1 MLRTFQLNNSKGWA
15 GGERQ
20 TFLLAKGLQERGH
33 EALLLVQPHGELAR
47 RAMEAGLAVEPLRT
61 RSELA
66 LVGVQRLRALLKE
79 RRPDIVHTHTG
90 HSHMHGWRA
99 CFWNPQPALVISRR
113 VDFSIHKMP
122 FRLSLIKFRLRV
134 DRVVAI
140 SQAVRDV
147 LVRDDV
153 PADRIGV
160 VRSGVETGPA
170 EAARPVDL
178 DAEFG
183 VEPGAPAIVTVAG
196 LVDHKGHRYLLD
208 AVPEVLKRRP
218 DAKFILVGGGPLER
232 QLRTMV
238 EQSGTPGAVLFAGT
252 REAPLDIVAAA
263 DLFVMPS
270 HMEGL
275 NTSVIDAMLLR
286 RPIVVTAAGGLA
298 ELIDDRERGRVVP
311 TKDPVALASAILDC
325 LENPDRARQ
334 WGEAARAWALEHT
347 TADRMVDGM
356 VREYE
361 LALEKRKRGGSP
373 PP

>member
-20 TFLLAKGLQERGH
+20 TLLLAKGLQERGH

-47 RAMEAGLAVEPLRT
+47 RAKEAGLAVEPLRT
-61 RSELA
+61 GSELA
-66 LVGVQRLRALLKE
+66 LVGVQRIRALLKQ

-99 CFWNPQPALVISRR
+99 CFWNPQPTLVVSRR

-140 SQAVRDV
+140 SRAVREV
-147 LVRDDV
+147 LVRDNV

-160 VRSGVETGPA
+160 VHSGVATGPV
-170 EAARPVDL
+170 EGARPADL
-178 DAEFG
+178 NAEFG
-183 VEPGAPAIVTVAG
+183 IESGAPVIVTVAG

-208 AVPEVLKRRP
+208 AVPAVLKRRP
-218 DAKFILVGGGPLER
+218 DAKFILVGGGPLEK
-232 QLRTMV
+232 QLRLQA
-238 EQSGTPGAVLFAGT
+238 EQNGTSGAVLFAG
-252 REAPLDIVAAA
+252 RRDGPLDIVAASE
-263 DLFVMPS
+263 LFVMPS

-311 TKDPVALASAILDC
+311 PKDPAALAGAILDC

-334 WGEAARAWALEHT
+334 WGEAARGWALEHA

-361 LALEKRKRGGSP
+361 IALGKRSGGGGP